1 MRNTQNF
8 NLLDEPGKTDKA
20 VLLVRAISGSVDAL
34 FHSAE
39 CSFAEPMA
47 LATIAVGADGI
58 TFEIHKEPE
67 NTASNGAQ
75 ILNFKKNFS

>member
-1 MRNTQNF
+1 MHYFNKQNAF
-8 NLLDEPGKTDKA
+8 
-20 VLLVRAISGSVDAL
+20 
-34 FHSAE
+34 
-39 CSFAEPMA
+39 FAEPMA
-47 LATIAVGADGI
+47 LATIAAGADGI